1 MAVNDIL
8 VQLFLLWTS
17 FNHGYK

>member
-8 VQLFLLWTS
+8 NV
-17 FNHGYK
+17 GAIVIK